1 MYMDIQIENHIVK
14 LDKRINKQME
24 IYKNRELNDLD
35 FHASIVKVNMRLHDI
50 YDALRFY
57 ESEQP
62 KKEVFVNLK
71 HSLENLSKVHGF
83 RPEDNNHF
91 FNVYKQP
98 ILVKINEIIN
108 KHVERSVAPTPTR
121 SYSRRT
127 PRTRSS
133 GGKTKTKKNKTNKKR

>member
-1 MYMDIQIENHIVK
+1 MYMDIQIENRIVK

-24 IYKNRELNDLD
+24 IYKNLELNDLD
-35 FHASIVKVNMRLHDI
+35 FQASIVKVNMRLHDI

-57 ESEQP
+57 TSEQP

-98 ILVKINEIIN
+98 ILGKINEIIN
-108 KHVERSVAPTPTR
+108 THAERSVPPTPTR

-133 GGKTKTKKNKTNKKR
+133 AGGKNKTNKKR